1 METAMFSFLSRPF
14 RTRSERV
21 RHIHA
26 RRTLAAL
33 DAALLRDI
41 GVERPHSRHQT
52 MRHFTF
58 G

>member
-1 METAMFSFLSRPF
+1 MFNFLSRPI
-14 RTRSERV
+14 RTSSERV

-33 DAALLRDI
+33 DDALLRDI
-41 GVERPHSRHQT
+41 GVQRPHSRHQAVRRV
-52 MRHFTF
+52 MF

>member
-1 METAMFSFLSRPF
+1 METAMFSFLSRPI
-14 RTRSERV
+14 RMSSERV

-33 DAALLRDI
+33 DEALLRDI
-41 GVERPHSRHQT
+41 GVERPHSRHQA

>member
-1 METAMFSFLSRPF
+1 METAMFNFLSRPI
-14 RTRSERV
+14 RTSSERV

-33 DAALLRDI
+33 DDALLRDI
-41 GVERPHSRHQT
+41 GVQRPHSRHQAVRRV
-52 MRHFTF
+52 MF

>member
-1 METAMFSFLSRPF
+1 METAMFRFLSRTI
-14 RTRSERV
+14 RTNPDRV
-21 RHIHA
+21 RHIDA

-33 DAALLRDI
+33 DEALLRDI